1 MWFPE
6 HDRCEDWSGR
16 DASPSAHCAS
26 PYLCAPPLRSLI
38 STPSKRLL
46 ALNVCATQSQR
57 REGGSS
63 KAKAKARAKAK
74 APRYGLM
81 TPDSRSTTRQQAPFH
96 AHLCAAVTDPSWK
109 FPLVFVS
116 GEPDHSTRNSI
127 KQLASPLRSF
137 GESRRFMHGARSR
150 LGVSLLPRC
159 RPLAAGPSDRW
170 TAADL
175 LQRLS
180 SLHPQ
185 PGRQKKRGPWLA
197 LDERTR
203 DTLVDTL
210 VHPV

>member
-1 MWFPE
+1 
-6 HDRCEDWSGR
+6 
-16 DASPSAHCAS
+16 
-26 PYLCAPPLRSLI
+26 
-38 STPSKRLL
+38 
-46 ALNVCATQSQR
+46 
-57 REGGSS
+57 
-63 KAKAKARAKAK
+63 
-74 APRYGLM
+74 M
-81 TPDSRSTTRQQAPFH
+81 TPDSRSTTRQQALSH
-96 AHLCAAVTDPSWK
+96 AQAHHRSHLCAAVTDPSWK
-109 FPLVFVS
+109 LPLVFVS

-150 LGVSLLPRC
+150 LGVSLLPLC

-180 SLHPQ
+180 SLHAQ

-203 DTLVDTL
+203 DILVDTL